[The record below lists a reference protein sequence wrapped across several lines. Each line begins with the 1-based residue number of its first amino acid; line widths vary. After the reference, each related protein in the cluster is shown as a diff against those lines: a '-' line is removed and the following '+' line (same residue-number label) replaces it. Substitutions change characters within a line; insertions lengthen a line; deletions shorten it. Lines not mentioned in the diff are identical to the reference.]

1 VADLETR
8 FLYCL
13 VAIDADLET
22 YLVCDEDFNVSI
34 NDCTRLGDRAF
45 VGASG
50 APPFGVVFLSVW
62 TTIYRMI
69 GYGSLNVK
77 PAF

>member
-1 VADLETR
+1 MEDLATMFWWCLAAIVADLETR

-22 YLVCDEDFNVSI
+22 YLVCDEDFDVSI

-50 APPFGVVFLSVW
+50 APPCGVVF
-62 TTIYRMI
+62 
-69 GYGSLNVK
+69 
-77 PAF
+77 